1 MTINSLIISNSVTK
15 NKLKISKNNILLK
28 IFNSLKTSKIK
39 MIILMIIA
47 EFLWKIFQLLFIFNS
62 LKN

>member
-1 MTINSLIISNSVTK
+1 MTINSLIISHSVTK